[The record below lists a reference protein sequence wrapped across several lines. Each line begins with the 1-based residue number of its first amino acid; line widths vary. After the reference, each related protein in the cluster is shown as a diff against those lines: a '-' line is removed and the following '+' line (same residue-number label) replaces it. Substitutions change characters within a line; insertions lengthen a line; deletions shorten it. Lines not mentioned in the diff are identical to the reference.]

1 MSKGKN
7 PWKRVVDQLS
17 QQNARKSPG
26 QQRELVERGPEILPP
41 RRSKNLVEAVRE
53 ASEKSAKRVLTDA
66 FDEKRSDLE
75 EMAVR
80 ALRRSIEEEGDRL
93 ERLIE
98 KSIEVKKREVRLS
111 LLVLLVA
118 TTLYVILAL
127 TLG

>member
-1 MSKGKN
+1 M
-7 PWKRVVDQLS
+7 VEQIA
-17 QQNARKSPG
+17 QQNARRSSG
-26 QQRELVERGPEILPP
+26 QQRELVERGPEVLPP